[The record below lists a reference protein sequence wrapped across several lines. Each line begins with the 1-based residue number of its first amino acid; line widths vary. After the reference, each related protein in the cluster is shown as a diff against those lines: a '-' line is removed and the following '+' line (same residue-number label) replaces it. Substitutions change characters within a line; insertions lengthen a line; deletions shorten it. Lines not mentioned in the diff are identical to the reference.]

1 MTMMIRPLQIKKQTY
16 VSESTY
22 SEDTLT
28 TAASIKVMTYNMEN
42 VQGQT
47 AKATA
52 LVMFLK

>member
-47 AKATA
+47 ASNGAGD
-52 LVMFLK
+52 VP